1 MSNIALI
8 HGPLPETNYQ
18 YKNVVVKGN
27 FPLASQ
33 LVHPDTKY
41 TIKHNFD
48 LEGQTIEL
56 PPNCILAIDG
66 GVIYNGTLVG
76 DDSVLI
82 DVNRLGNVLDNVIQ
96 TGTWKKQNIV
106 NSINIGDITFGNAPE
121 VVAIDNNGDVTLNF
135 TFPKIPKVTQNSLSA
150 TIDPFTLNIWE
161 ETPTDIILGN
171 YTEGFVNKYM
181 IRFSTGDVSQEIEFP
196 IFKNSNEEIINIKW
210 NNVLTLEPNA
220 TYYISIIDEY
230 GIITKFE

>member
-1 MSNIALI
+1 MSNTALI

-66 GVIYNGTLVG
+66 GVIYNSSELVG
-76 DDSVLI
+76 LYILDFDAETLGKFASAPHVG
-82 DVNRLGNVLDNVIQ
+82 DVV
-96 TGTWKKQNIV
+96 
-106 NSINIGDITFGNAPE
+106 FGSNPE
-121 VVAIDNNGDVTLNF
+121 VTAIDNNGDVTLNF
-135 TFPKIPKVTQNSLSA
+135 IFPKTPKIIQNSLSA

>member
-1 MSNIALI
+1 
-8 HGPLPETNYQ
+8 
-18 YKNVVVKGN
+18 
-27 FPLASQ
+27 

-96 TGTWKKQNIV
+96 TGTWKKQNII
-106 NSINIGDITFGNAPE
+106 NSINVGDIIFGSNPE
-121 VVAIDNNGDVTLNF
+121 VTAIDNNGDVTLNF
-135 TFPKIPKVTQNSLSA
+135 IFPKTPK
-150 TIDPFTLNIWE
+150 
-161 ETPTDIILGN
+161 II
-171 YTEGFVNKYM
+171 
-181 IRFSTGDVSQEIEFP
+181 
-196 IFKNSNEEIINIKW
+196 
-210 NNVLTLEPNA
+210 
-220 TYYISIIDEY
+220 
-230 GIITKFE
+230 